1 MFIGREHE
9 LAALNKLYESDKF
22 EFVVIYGRRRVGK
35 TALISQF
42 IDDKNAIYFMGVE
55 SNAKQNLENFS
66 KSILSYHTGMDAE
79 TSFLSFQAA
88 LEYVF
93 KLAEKERI
101 ILAIDEYPY
110 VARSSKSLA
119 STIQLLID
127 QYKDTSKLMLIL
139 CGSSMSYM
147 EDHVLAYKAPLYGR
161 RTAQM
166 KILPCLK
173 SRKICSSRRCGNR
186 RSTMPS
192 SRRLPPA
199 LPVCRR
205 FPARSAKAPTFAP
218 PM

>member
-1 MFIGREHE
+1 ME
-9 LAALNKLYESDKF
+9 
-22 EFVVIYGRRRVGK
+22 
-35 TALISQF
+35 
-42 IDDKNAIYFMGVE
+42 
-55 SNAKQNLENFS
+55 
-66 KSILSYHTGMDAE
+66 AE

-93 KLAEKERI
+93 KLSEKERI

-166 KILPCLK
+166 KIPL
-173 SRKICSSRRCGNR
+173 
-186 RSTMPS
+186 
-192 SRRLPPA
+192 
-199 LPVCRR
+199 
-205 FPARSAKAPTFAP
+205 
-218 PM
+218 